1 MSDPAV
7 DWCPSFNGEVRDA
20 RRICMAVDVEQQ
32 LAQLKAQME
41 ERPGAKR
48 KLSMVVFSG
57 DLDKHIAS
65 MIIATGAAA
74 MGMEVVLFYTFWGT
88 AALRDPRKKVGGKNL
103 VEKMFGMMLPK
114 GRNKTRLSSMHMA
127 GMGTA
132 MIKSIMKKKNVA
144 SLDEMFDIAGQLGI
158 KIVLCEMSMDLMGL
172 KREEMIDYPN
182 MSVGGVATFLS
193 DAAESSIQLFI

>member
-1 MSDPAV
+1 
-7 DWCPSFNGEVRDA
+7 
-20 RRICMAVDVEQQ
+20 MAVDIEKELASLRTQ
-32 LAQLKAQME
+32 LS
-41 ERPGAKR
+41 ERPGAKK

-57 DLDKHIAS
+57 ELDKHIAA

-88 AALRDPRKKVGGKNL
+88 AALRDPKKTVGGKNL
-103 VEKMFGMMLPK
+103 IEKMFGMMLPK
-114 GRNKTRLSSMHMA
+114 GRNRTKLSSMHMA

-144 SLDEMFDIAGQLGI
+144 NLDEMFDIAGQLGI
-158 KIVLCEMSMDLMGL
+158 KIVICEMSMDLMGF
-172 KREEMIDYPN
+172 KREEMIEYPN
-182 MSVGGVATFLS
+182 MTVGGVATFLA